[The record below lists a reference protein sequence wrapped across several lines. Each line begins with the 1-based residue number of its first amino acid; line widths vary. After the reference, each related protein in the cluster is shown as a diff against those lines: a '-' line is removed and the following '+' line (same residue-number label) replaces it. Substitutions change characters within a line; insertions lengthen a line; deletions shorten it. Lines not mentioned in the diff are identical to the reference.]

1 MPRSTFAIAPMMGWS
16 DVAFRRWMRCLFEGI
31 DVYTEMVTVN
41 AICYGN
47 ADQLLAEDDHASIV
61 LQVGG
66 SDPSMC
72 QEAAH
77 MAYEKGYRHIDLNI
91 GCPSD
96 RVQKGMIGAVLMK
109 YPETVA
115 RCFQALCVQPDMSVS
130 VKSRIGVDEQDDEAF
145 LVAFLDEV
153 TGAGCQN
160 LTIHARKAWLNGM
173 SPKDNR
179 NIPPLN
185 YERVYAMKVRYP
197 DVFMMINGGLRDAQQ
212 VSEALNHVD
221 GVMFGRLAIERQRD
235 LIQIASDNQFL
246 KSTVREAL
254 TNYQSYLMEY
264 PLKNYLSLKPLMALL
279 HDFKGAKQLRSEMAL
294 LMRKSEPVNDFIDR
308 LKSQFPD

>member
-1 MPRSTFAIAPMMGWS
+1 M
-16 DVAFRRWMRCLFEGI
+16 
-31 DVYTEMVTVN
+31 
-41 AICYGN
+41 
-47 ADQLLAEDDHASIV
+47 
-61 LQVGG
+61 GG
-66 SDPSMC
+66 SDPVMC

-77 MAYEKGYRHIDLNI
+77 IAYEKGYRLIDLNV

-115 RCFQALCVQPDMSVS
+115 RCFQALRVRPDITVS

-185 YERVYAMKVRYP
+185 YERVYAMKARYP
-197 DVFMMINGGLRDAQQ
+197 GVFMLINGGIRSADQ
-212 VSEALNHVD
+212 VAEALTHVD

-235 LIQIASDNQFL
+235 LIQIASENRFM
-246 KSTVREAL
+246 KTTVREAL
-254 TNYQSYLMEY
+254 SDYQSFIVKHPY
-264 PLKNYLSLKPLMALL
+264 KNYLSLKPLMALL

-294 LMRKSEPVNDFIDR
+294 LMRTNDPINDFIDR
-308 LKSQFPD
+308 LQHQFPD